1 MLCAHSQQSVSALA
15 RLDGDMG
22 VPTAPEASGPR
33 RGTLLLALF
42 LAASRGKVRRRWG
55 AGEERRGAQPGRV
68 EEPRQHGSALNIPSA
83 CGDLHPTAAL
93 RLLGQPI
100 RVQRG
105 SIPAEHI
112 CTLARTHE
120 QLPKQQAKVSLGDC
134 LWHFPAQRAQ
144 SRQGPRRASARQ
156 ERNMKRVTPAL

>member
-1 MLCAHSQQSVSALA
+1 MCTGRLPALRESRLLCAHSQQSVSALV

-68 EEPRQHGSALNIPSA
+68 EGPRQDGSALNIPSA
-83 CGDLHPTAAL
+83 CGDLHPTAAAL

-100 RVQRG
+100 RVQWG

-112 CTLARTHE
+112 CKLARRNSC
-120 QLPKQQAKVSLGDC
+120 QN
-134 LWHFPAQRAQ
+134 
-144 SRQGPRRASARQ
+144 SRQRC
-156 ERNMKRVTPAL
+156 L